1 MDGVLVK
8 GRSGWQVKTYFPLP
22 DGRELCFNTSK
33 YPDGSL
39 CTTASVSKR
48 DGLCRTFVMF
58 QDYMKTIRREKVR
71 CTDKAVQAQH
81 LDALK
86 DKDIIMAEV
95 KAQYYPEGEA
105 HAQA

>member
-8 GRSGWQVKTYFPLP
+8 GRSGWQVETCFPLP
-22 DGRELCFNTSK
+22 DGRELSFSTSK
-33 YPDGSL
+33 RHDGSL
-39 CTTASVSKR
+39 CTTASVLWR
-48 DGLCRTFVMF
+48 VGLCHTFVMF

-71 CTDKAVQAQH
+71 CTYKTVQAQH

-86 DKDIIMAEV
+86 DKDIVMAEV
-95 KAQYYPEGEA
+95 KAQYYPEGEQ